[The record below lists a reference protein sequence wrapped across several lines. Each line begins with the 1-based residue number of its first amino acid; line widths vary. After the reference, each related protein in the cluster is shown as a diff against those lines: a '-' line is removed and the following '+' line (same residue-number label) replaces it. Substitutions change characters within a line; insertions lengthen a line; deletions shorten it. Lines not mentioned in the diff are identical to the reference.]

1 MVTFRNSLIGRHN
14 NARSVSVILWLMLL
28 SPTAVFG
35 QAVNQS
41 VRPQADNEY
50 QEGAILWM
58 QKSGEQRA
66 LAFQAFTL
74 ARLMLDRDLRMHG
87 NTRKRRAVVV
97 DVDETIL
104 DNSRHQASLL
114 KNHQKYDAKGWTD
127 WVKLERATAV
137 PGSVDF
143 LRYAASRGVRVF
155 YITNRNQAEKD
166 ATAQNLKILGFPGVT
181 DQTLLVR
188 SDPATSSKEG
198 RRKSVEA
205 NFRIVLLMGDNL
217 NDFSE
222 VFEKSRTVQDRI
234 NAAENNRALFG
245 TKFIVLPNPMYGD
258 WENAIYDY
266 NFKLTEE
273 EKTVKRA
280 DALVPQDSNAE
291 GGH

>member
-1 MVTFRNSLIGRHN
+1 METIRKSLVGRHN
-14 NARSVSVILWLMLL
+14 TIFVSVFLWLMLL
-28 SPTAVFG
+28 SSTAVFG
-35 QAVNQS
+35 QAVGRS

-74 ARLMLDRDLRMHG
+74 ARLMLDRDLRMRSK
-87 NTRKRRAVVV
+87 TMKRRAVVV
-97 DVDETIL
+97 DIDETVL

-114 KNHQKYDAKGWTD
+114 KNHQNYDAKGWTE
-127 WVKLERATAV
+127 WVKLEQATAV

-143 LRYAASRGVRVF
+143 LRYAASRGVQVF

-166 ATAQNLKILGFPGVT
+166 ATAQNLKKLGFPGVT

-188 SDPATSSKEG
+188 TDAATSSKEI
-198 RRKSVEA
+198 RRKSVAA

-222 VFEKSRTVQDRI
+222 VFEKSRTTQDRI
-234 NAAENNRALFG
+234 SAAENNRALFG

-273 EKTVKRA
+273 EKTAKRA
-280 DALVPQDSNAE
+280 NALVPQDSNAE